1 MVTLESLALEHSH
14 PILSLNEVDW
24 QKDRIINVDFS
35 DGNVFVNRENMFRRL
50 PETIVDKT
58 TLKLIQVDD
67 LHEAIIYQ
75 SFGWDDPHMYSFHF
89 DNIPYSK
96 DRSKEYSCDPEQ
108 DMFNGAKPNSTKVK
122 LKGLNLKKNQ
132 KFLFVFDFGDDHQF
146 GINVEG
152 FGEAEKGKEYPCIL
166 EEKGKA
172 PRQYAN

>member
-1 MVTLESLALEHSH
+1 MSKTIIFMIYYLGQCGCGFSREVARKIELKETQTL
-14 PILSLNEVDW
+14 
-24 QKDRIINVDFS
+24 
-35 DGNVFVNRENMFRRL
+35 
-50 PETIVDKT
+50 
-58 TLKLIQVDD
+58 DD
-67 LHEAIIYQ
+67 LHEAIIIQ

-96 DRSKEYSCDPEQ
+96 NRSKEYSCDPEP

-152 FGEAEKGKEYPCIL
+152 FGEAEKGKEYPRIL

-172 PRQYAN
+172 PRQYAH

>member
-1 MVTLESLALEHSH
+1 MSKTIIFMIYYLGQCGCGFSREIARKIELKETQTL
-14 PILSLNEVDW
+14 
-24 QKDRIINVDFS
+24 
-35 DGNVFVNRENMFRRL
+35 
-50 PETIVDKT
+50 
-58 TLKLIQVDD
+58 DD

-96 DRSKEYSCDPEQ
+96 DRSKEYSCDPEP
-108 DMFNGAKPNSTKVK
+108 DMFNGAKPNSTKAK

-152 FGEAEKGKEYPCIL
+152 FGEAEKGKKYPCIL
-166 EEKGKA
+166 EEKGKS
-172 PRQYAN
+172 PRQYPY